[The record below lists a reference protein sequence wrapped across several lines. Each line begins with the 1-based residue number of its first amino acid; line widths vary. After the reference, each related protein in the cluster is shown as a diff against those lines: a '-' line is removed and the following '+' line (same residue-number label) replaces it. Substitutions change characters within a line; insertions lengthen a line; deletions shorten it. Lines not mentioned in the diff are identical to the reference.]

1 MFSIESMAL
10 MHGAVSTPGQ
20 GQAGNVSG
28 LVDAPEFLVR
38 TCRCLGTG
46 TDSTDLST
54 RVILPSAIDEA
65 TNIEYF
71 GPQGEK
77 VESGE
82 FVEGEW
88 YIAQWKIESGE
99 NAKTIEISA
108 NSFPGTYRI
117 VGLTYARDQTTGTDK
132 FFELEI
138 PQAKMAATQT
148 ITMQAEGKLKGLLSL
163 NPVNC
168 WELLKI
174 A

>member
-28 LVDAPEFLVR
+28 LVDAQDFLVR

-54 RVILPSAIDEA
+54 RVILPSGIDEEA
-65 TNIEYF
+65 NVEYY

-88 YIAQWKIESGE
+88 YIAQWKVQAGD

-108 NSFPGTYRI
+108 NSFPGT
-117 VGLTYARDQTTGTDK
+117 L
-132 FFELEI
+132 
-138 PQAKMAATQT
+138 AA
-148 ITMQAEGKLKGLLSL
+148 
-163 NPVNC
+163 
-168 WELLKI
+168 
-174 A
+174 